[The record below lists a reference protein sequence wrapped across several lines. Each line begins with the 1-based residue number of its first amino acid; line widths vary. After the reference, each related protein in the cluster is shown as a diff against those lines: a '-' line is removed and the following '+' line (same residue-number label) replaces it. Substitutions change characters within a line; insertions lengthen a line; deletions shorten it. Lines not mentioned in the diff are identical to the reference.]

1 MKLSPLSFR
10 VQTILLV
17 LIFLFSGLM
26 ALLSFE
32 WIWMLLPFAILLAYA
47 LLPAFFIP
55 SRTLFWLLFI
65 SIPFSTEWSFTPSL
79 GIDFPDE
86 PIMIFVSAGAIL
98 YFLLMPS
105 RFPSIFQKSNLFTLL
120 LLQLIWIAITSFYS
134 HEPLLSV
141 KYNLAKIWYIV
152 PFVILPVYFIRTP
165 RHWKIWAACLL
176 IPMGLLVVQVLVRH
190 GLYGF
195 TFYSIRK
202 AMAPFFR
209 NHVNYAALL
218 TLLLPVAVLCFY
230 LTPRNTVLKKILL
243 SGILLGMVAWVLA
256 YSRGAWVALPAG
268 AMMVF
273 VVQKKWVAPLLVV
286 VTAIVLVSTA
296 WLVTEKRYMRFAPD
310 HDQTYFHTE
319 FRQHWQAT
327 LEGKDISAAERW
339 HRWVAGVR
347 MLVQEPITGFGPN
360 SFYRHYQPYTLRRFQ
375 TWVSDNPEHSTVH
388 NYFLL
393 LALEQGVI
401 GLLLFLSLLICMFLQ
416 LQRLCFQLQSRFYRA
431 IAFTTTATLT
441 ILLVLNLVSDLI
453 ETDKVGSIFYSC
465 LGIILLLQQAAVA
478 EQTDLA

>member
-1 MKLSPLSFR
+1 MNSFALSFR

-32 WIWMLLPFAILLAYA
+32 WVWMLFPFAILLAYA
-47 LLPAFFIP
+47 LVPAFFIP
-55 SRTLFWLLFI
+55 SRMLFWLLFV
-65 SIPFSTEWSFTPSL
+65 SIPFSTEWSITPSL

-86 PIMIFVSAGAIL
+86 PIMIFISAGAIF

-105 RFPSIFQKSNLFTLL
+105 RFPSILLRSNLFTLL
-120 LLQLIWIAITSFYS
+120 LIQFIWVTITCFYS
-134 HEPLLSV
+134 QEPLLSV

-152 PFVILPVYFIRTP
+152 PFVILPVFFIRTP
-165 RHWKIWAACLL
+165 RHWKIWATCLL
-176 IPMGLLVVQVLVRH
+176 VPMVLLVVQVMVRH
-190 GLYGF
+190 GMYGF
-195 TFYSIRK
+195 SFFSIRK

-230 LTPRNTVLKKILL
+230 LAPRKSVQKNILFI
-243 SGILLGMVAWVLA
+243 GILFGIAAWILA
-256 YSRGAWVALPAG
+256 FSRGAWVALPAG
-268 AMMVF
+268 AIMVY
-273 VVQKKWVAPLLVV
+273 VVQKKWVAPVMV
-286 VTAIVLVSTA
+286 MVATVVLVSSA

-327 LEGKDISAAERW
+327 FEGKDISTAERW

-347 MLVQEPITGFGPN
+347 MLVHEPITGFGPN

-393 LALEQGVI
+393 LALEQGWI
-401 GLLLFLSLLICMFLQ
+401 GLLLFLLLIIGMFLS
-416 LQRLCFQLQSRFYRA
+416 LQRLCRKLQSHFYRS
-431 IAFTTTATLT
+431 IAFTTTAVLT
-441 ILLVLNLVSDLI
+441 IVLVLNLMSDLI
-453 ETDKVGSIFYSC
+453 ETDKIGSVFYCC
-465 LGIILLLQQAAVA
+465 LGIILLLEQEYLQ